1 MKIYIKSSSGD
12 TTYAELKSRINK
24 ATTQSELEE
33 VEDDIISAY
42 QYDIIAKGDYREL
55 MRLVDD
61 IRYEIMYGL
70 SEDEEEEPYR
80 PSATRGDYS
89 PSSPWNAPGMSVS
102 DFI

>member
-24 ATTQSELEE
+24 ATTQSDLEK
-33 VEDDIISAY
+33 VEDEVLDAY
-42 QYDIIAKGDYREL
+42 NKDLIAKGDYNEL
-55 MRLVDD
+55 MNRVADA
-61 IRYEIMYGL
+61 RYEIMYGL
-70 SEDEEEEPYR
+70 SEDEDEGPYR

>member
-61 IRYEIMYGL
+61 IRYEIMY
-70 SEDEEEEPYR
+70 SPTDDEVEPYR
-80 PSATRGDYS
+80 PSATKGDYS